1 MLRWVDPTLTSYKW
15 LVQCVSYLAQPAELQ
30 MRSWVQ
36 QHYPQVGDEEFTTIW
51 CLQTRSDYYEK
62 ALKTYVIQALENVGA
77 PPARKEISA
86 SQGLKGL
93 GSLTEKA
100 PAKGSSVAV
109 TALGTF
115 HSSSP
120 VAAAAA
126 AHPQS
131 PAAAVNTT
139 TPVTKAACG
148 VEPVCRD
155 DENISDEDMDCH
167 GTVNPDP
174 QTPDPTLPPL
184 SCLSYPALD
193 PKP

>member
-1 MLRWVDPTLTSYKW
+1 MLRCVDTTRTSFKW

-51 CLQTRSDYYEK
+51 RLQKRSEYYES
-62 ALKTYVIQALENVGA
+62 ALKTYVIRELDKIGT
-77 PPARKEISA
+77 PPALKEISV
-86 SQGLKGL
+86 SQGLKGP
-93 GSLTEKA
+93 GSLTEEA

-115 HSSSP
+115 HSSSH

-148 VEPVCRD
+148 VEPVCQD
-155 DENISDEDMDCH
+155 DANISDEDMDCH
-167 GTVNPDP
+167 GNVNPEP
-174 QTPDPTLPPL
+174 
-184 SCLSYPALD
+184 
-193 PKP
+193 